1 MDDSEVVAAIKAG
14 DPAGLAAAYDT
25 YAARLYGYC
34 RWILREPAPAADALL
49 ETFAIAAD
57 HLGDLRDA
65 SQLRVWLYSTARDEC
80 YRRVST
86 AGPGF
91 DETADEISQAADS
104 GRRAE
109 QAEVR
114 RLIRETL
121 AELKPHEHEVIELS
135 VRHSLDEAEVAAVL
149 DVSWSRAHAL
159 ASRARE
165 HLGKT
170 LDALLIARTRRKSCP
185 VLGALLT
192 DWNGWLTAQTR
203 KLTALH
209 IEHCETCAS
218 HRHGALRPE
227 MLSSLLPL
235 AALPPGLRE
244 PVLRHAA
251 AGSAETARRQ
261 LIGQAGTR
269 EVTGFRRAGTFLG
282 WSRIRANPGAA
293 TAVAAVT
300 LWIVAAMSATMITIT
315 GAHAARALAAQT
327 HSAPAP
333 ASAPAST
340 PAASSQ
346 PPATAR
352 PRRSPSPKPTTQLA
366 PRLVPTFAPTWSAS
380 PTPSAKPTPSKSASH
395 SASASA
401 SSSPSPSPTPTHS
414 STATPTPTPTPT
426 TTTP

>member
-34 RWILREPAPAADALL
+34 RWILREPAPAAEALL
-49 ETFAIAAD
+49 ETFALAAD
-57 HLGDLRDA
+57 QLGDLRDA
-65 SQLRVWLYSTARDEC
+65 SQLRVWLYSTAREEC
-80 YRRVST
+80 YRRVSV

-121 AELKPHEHEVIELS
+121 AELKPQEHEVIELS

-185 VLGALLT
+185 VLGALLA
-192 DWNGWLTAQTR
+192 DWNGWLTAQTG

-209 IEHCETCAS
+209 IEHCERCAS

-244 PVLRHAA
+244 PVLQHAA
-251 AGSAETARRQ
+251 AGSAGTAQRQ
-261 LIGQAGTR
+261 PT
-269 EVTGFRRAGTFLG
+269 RRAGALGVTGSRRVLG

-293 TAVAAVT
+293 TAVVAVT

-327 HSAPAP
+327 HSAPA
-333 ASAPAST
+333 SAPAST

-346 PPATAR
+346 PPVSAR
-352 PRRSPSPKPTTQLA
+352 PRKSASPKPTTQPA
-366 PRLVPTFAPTWSAS
+366 PRLVPTFVPTWSPSA
-380 PTPSAKPTPSKSASH
+380 TPSAKPTPSKSASP
-395 SASASA
+395 SASA
-401 SSSPSPSPTPTHS
+401 SSSRSPSPSPTPTHS
-414 STATPTPTPTPT
+414 STPTPTATPTPT

>member
-65 SQLRVWLYSTARDEC
+65 SQLRVWLYSTAREEC

-149 DVSWSRAHAL
+149 DVSWSRTHAL

-170 LDALLIARTRRKSCP
+170 LDALLIARTGRKSCP
-185 VLGALLT
+185 ELGALLA
-192 DWNGWLTAQTR
+192 DWNGWLTAQTG
-203 KLTALH
+203 KLTAQH
-209 IEHCETCAS
+209 IEHCERCAS

-251 AGSAETARRQ
+251 AGSAGTARRQ

-293 TAVAAVT
+293 TAVVAVT
-300 LWIVAAMSATMITIT
+300 LWIVAAMSATT
-315 GAHAARALAAQT
+315 
-327 HSAPAP
+327 
-333 ASAPAST
+333 
-340 PAASSQ
+340 
-346 PPATAR
+346 
-352 PRRSPSPKPTTQLA
+352 
-366 PRLVPTFAPTWSAS
+366 
-380 PTPSAKPTPSKSASH
+380 
-395 SASASA
+395 
-401 SSSPSPSPTPTHS
+401 
-414 STATPTPTPTPT
+414 TATP
-426 TTTP
+426 

>member
-34 RWILREPAPAADALL
+34 RWILREPASAAEALL

-65 SQLRVWLYSTARDEC
+65 SQLRVWLYSTAREEC

-121 AELKPHEHEVIELS
+121 AELKPQEHEVIELS
-135 VRHSLDEAEVAAVL
+135 VRHNLDEAEVAAVL
-149 DVSWSRAHAL
+149 GVSWSRAHAL

-165 HLGKT
+165 HLEKT
-170 LDALLIARTRRKSCP
+170 LDALLIARTGRKSCP
-185 VLGALLT
+185 VLGVLLA
-192 DWNGWLTAQTR
+192 DWNGWLTPQTG
-203 KLTALH
+203 KLTVQH
-209 IEHCETCAS
+209 IEHCETCAR

-235 AALPPGLRE
+235 AALPPGLRA
-244 PVLRHAA
+244 PVLQRAA
-251 AGSAETARRQ
+251 AGSAGTSSRQ
-261 LIGQAGTR
+261 LTGQAGTR
-269 EVTGFRRAGTFLG
+269 EVTGFRRTGTFLG

-300 LWIVAAMSATMITIT
+300 LWIVAAMSATLITVT
-315 GAHAARALAAQT
+315 GAHAARAMTAQT
-327 HSAPAP
+327 HSAPV
-333 ASAPAST
+333 STPAST

-346 PPATAR
+346 PPVSAS
-352 PRRSPSPKPTTQLA
+352 PRRSPSPKPTIQPA

-380 PTPSAKPTPSKSASH
+380 PTPSAKPTRSKSASP

-401 SSSPSPSPTPTHS
+401 SSSPSASPSPTPTHS
-414 STATPTPTPTPT
+414 PTPTATPTPTTATP
-426 TTTP
+426 

>member
-1 MDDSEVVAAIKAG
+1 MDDSEVAAAIKAG

-34 RWILREPAPAADALL
+34 RWILREPAPAAEALL
-49 ETFAIAAD
+49 ETFAIASD

-65 SQLRVWLYSTARDEC
+65 SQLRVWLYSTARAEC

-86 AGPGF
+86 TGPAF

-135 VRHSLDEAEVAAVL
+135 ARHNLGEAELAAVL
-149 DVSWSRAHAL
+149 DVSWNRAHAL

-165 HLGKT
+165 HLEKT
-170 LDALLIARTRRKSCP
+170 LDALLIARTGRKSCP
-185 VLGALLT
+185 ALGALLA
-192 DWNGWLTAQTR
+192 DWNGWLTAQTG
-203 KLTALH
+203 KLTAQH

-218 HRHGALRPE
+218 QRHGTLRPE

-244 PVLRHAA
+244 PVLQRAA
-251 AGSAETARRQ
+251 AGSAGTTQSQPVRS
-261 LIGQAGTR
+261 AGALAI
-269 EVTGFRRAGTFLG
+269 TGSRRAGTVLG
-282 WSRIRANPGAA
+282 WSRIRANPGVA
-293 TAVAAVT
+293 TAVVAVT
-300 LWIVAAMSATMITIT
+300 LWIVAAMSATAITIT
-315 GAHAARALAAQT
+315 GAHAARALAVQT
-327 HSAPAP
+327 HSAP

-340 PAASSQ
+340 PAARSQ
-346 PPATAR
+346 PPVSAR
-352 PRRSPSPKPTTQLA
+352 PRRSPSPKPTIQPA
-366 PRLVPTFAPTWSAS
+366 PRVVPTFEQTWLAP
-380 PTPSAKPTPSKSASH
+380 PTPSAKPTPLKSASP
-395 SASASA
+395 SASA
-401 SSSPSPSPTPTHS
+401 SSSRSASPSPSPTHS
-414 STATPTPTPTPT
+414 QTPTPTPTPTPT
-426 TTTP
+426 TATP